1 MKYLIIGSNGMLGK
15 MLVQVLNKKNQK
27 VVTVARAKAD
37 LQVDLLED
45 LERLTTFIH
54 KEQPDVVINTTAII
68 NLLEC
73 ENNPEQ
79 AYLINS
85 RLPGI
90 LADMCDKLNLYYIQ
104 ISTDHYYLGDNNN
117 VHNEDDSIQLLNE
130 YARTKYIGEVLT
142 NLYKKTL
149 IVRTNIVG
157 FKGQEGKPTFI
168 EWILNSLEEDK
179 KIHAFTDF
187 YTSSIDV
194 ERFSEILY
202 ELILKQVTGVVNIG
216 ASDVVSKYEFIT
228 EIAEKLGKKHLV
240 YEDTLQNLRQEVKRA
255 DSLGL
260 DIQKLA
266 NLVGKDKIPTSKE
279 VINWV
284 VKRYKE
290 GVLYELPK

>member
-1 MKYLIIGSNGMLGK
+1 MLGK
-15 MLVQVLNKKNQK
+15 MLVYVLNKKNQK
-27 VVTVARAKAD
+27 VVTVARTKAD

-45 LERLTTFIH
+45 VEKLATFIR

-85 RLPGI
+85 RLPAI
-90 LADMCDKLNLYYIQ
+90 LADVCDKLNIYYIQ
-104 ISTDHYYLGDNNN
+104 ISTDHYYVGDNNN
-117 VHNEDDSIQLLNE
+117 VHNEDDSVQLLNE
-130 YARTKYIGEVLT
+130 YARTKYLGEVLT
-142 NLYKKTL
+142 NFYKKTL

-168 EWILNSLEEDK
+168 EWILSSLEENK

-202 ELILKQVTGVVNIG
+202 ELILKQTTGVVNIA

-228 EIAEKLGKKHLV
+228 KIAEKLGKDHLV
-240 YEDTLQNLRQEVKRA
+240 YKDTLQNLTQEVKRA
-255 DSLGL
+255 NSLGL
-260 DIQKLA
+260 DIQKLT
-266 NLVGKDKIPTSKE
+266 NLIGKDKIPSSNE
-279 VINWV
+279 VIDWV
-284 VKRYKE
+284 LKRYKE
-290 GVLYELPK
+290 GV

>member
-1 MKYLIIGSNGMLGK
+1 MLGK
-15 MLVQVLNKKNQK
+15 MLVYVLNKKNQK
-27 VVTVARAKAD
+27 VVTVARTKAD

-45 LERLTTFIH
+45 VEKLATFIR

-85 RLPGI
+85 RLPAI
-90 LADMCDKLNLYYIQ
+90 LADVCDKLSIYYIQ
-104 ISTDHYYLGDNNN
+104 ISTDHYYVGDNNN
-117 VHNEDDSIQLLNE
+117 VHNEDDSVQLLNE
-130 YARTKYIGEVLT
+130 YARTKYLGEVLT
-142 NLYKKTL
+142 NFYKKTL

-168 EWILNSLEEDK
+168 EWILSSLEENK

-202 ELILKQVTGVVNIG
+202 ELILKQITGVVNIA

-228 EIAEKLGKKHLV
+228 KIAEKLGKDHLV
-240 YEDTLQNLRQEVKRA
+240 YKDTLQNLTQEVKRA
-255 DSLGL
+255 NSLGL
-260 DIQKLA
+260 DIQKLT
-266 NLVGKDKIPTSKE
+266 NLIGKDKIPSSNE
-279 VINWV
+279 VIDWV
-284 VKRYKE
+284 LKRYKE
-290 GVLYELPK
+290 GV